1 MRASAHVQKRQVLS
15 GFIGGNRLCHGL
27 AGSKLLQREE
37 SKVQAE
43 RVVQRGTVKGDSCWP
58 HYRIIFGFLG

>member
-43 RVVQRGTVKGDSCWP
+43 GVVERGKVVIMWCE
-58 HYRIIFGFLG
+58 

>member
-1 MRASAHVQKRQVLS
+1 MRTSAHVQKRQVHF
-15 GFIGGNRLCHGL
+15 GFIGRNRLCHGL

-43 RVVQRGTVKGDSCWP
+43 GVVERGTVVKMWCG
-58 HYRIIFGFLG
+58 

>member
-1 MRASAHVQKRQVLS
+1 MRTSAHVQKRQVHS
-15 GFIGGNRLCHGL
+15 GFIGRNRLCHGL

-43 RVVQRGTVKGDSCWP
+43 EVVERGTVQWSKCGAGEP
-58 HYRIIFGFLG
+58 

>member
-1 MRASAHVQKRQVLS
+1 MRASAHVQKRQVQS

-43 RVVQRGTVKGDSCWP
+43 GVVERGKVVIMWCE
-58 HYRIIFGFLG
+58 